1 MTSMEIYIFSSS
13 SSLPDIVDLFFPHL
27 HPFTQLLNAFIESC
41 AYLRD
46 TYKSTVHNI
55 LNMLKKKHIFVVHGE
70 GYEEKNWTVGRDES
84 DVEIKHRPASMF
96 IHLMSLNGIHSSTRS
111 FSFQCCFCFSRFFSL
126 IATTVS
132 ESTHGGIYRNCSGN
146 FFN

>member
-41 AYLRD
+41 TYLRD

-55 LNMLKKKHIFVVHGE
+55 LNMLKKNTFL
-70 GYEEKNWTVGRDES
+70 WFMARDMKKKIE
-84 DVEIKHRPASMF
+84 
-96 IHLMSLNGIHSSTRS
+96 LL
-111 FSFQCCFCFSRFFSL
+111 
-126 IATTVS
+126 
-132 ESTHGGIYRNCSGN
+132 GGMRAMWK
-146 FFN
+146 

>member
-13 SSLPDIVDLFFPHL
+13 SSSPDIVDLFFPHL

-70 GYEEKNWTVGRDES
+70 GYEEKIE
-84 DVEIKHRPASMF
+84 
-96 IHLMSLNGIHSSTRS
+96 LL
-111 FSFQCCFCFSRFFSL
+111 
-126 IATTVS
+126 
-132 ESTHGGIYRNCSGN
+132 GGMRAMWK
-146 FFN
+146 